1 MGIKSVYMNYLTL
14 ENVTKSYGPKI
25 LFKNVNLIINKG
37 ERIALVAKNGT
48 GKTTLLRVLNGT
60 EGSEG
65 ENAKIIFAKDIR
77 IGTLE
82 QDPLLPEGATAIE
95 AIFHSDN
102 PQTQAIKNYEKALLD
117 DNLDDIQKYLE
128 EIDHLQA
135 WDFEAKIKEVLSK
148 LKIDLF
154 LNQKV
159 STLSGGQKKRVS
171 LATLLIDEPD
181 FMILDEPTNHLDLLM
196 IEWLEAYFAARPSL
210 TIFMVTHDRYFLDA
224 VCNKVIELDGGN
236 FYPYKGNY
244 AYYLEQK
251 ALRQEVEAATMAKDK
266 KLYLRELDWMRR
278 QPQARSTKAQSRID
292 VFYDLED
299 KVSQKVEKD
308 AMKIDIKTTWLG
320 SKIVELHNVS
330 KGYQDRKL
338 IENFS
343 YKFRRGERVGIVGEN
358 GAGKSTLLKL
368 LTNEI
373 QPDGGKV
380 VIGDTIQFGYYS
392 QDGMTLREDKRVI
405 EVIQDIAE
413 FIPLAKGLKITAS
426 NLLERFLF
434 TKEQQQVY
442 ASQLSGGEK
451 RRLYLLTVIMKNPN
465 FLILDEPTNDLDILT
480 LNVLEDFLLEQY
492 NGCLLIVTHDRYFMD
507 RLVEHLFIFE
517 GEGEI
522 RDYNGNYTDY
532 REAKKIEDRQA
543 KSGSKPTTSSTPMN
557 AGSVSQAQKANDAE
571 RKEYNRLGKEIE
583 KLETRKVE
591 IENKFNDVA
600 NLKGDDITKLSKEL
614 ADIHNQLEIKELRW
628 LELSEMV

>member
-1 MGIKSVYMNYLTL
+1 MNYLTL

-48 GKTTLLRVLNGT
+48 GKTTLLRVLNGS

-95 AIFHSDN
+95 AIFHSEN

-135 WDFEAKIKEVLSK
+135 WDFEAKIKEILSK

-210 TIFMVTHDRYFLDA
+210 TIFMVTHDRYFLDS

-292 VFYDLED
+292 TFYDLED

-392 QDGMTLREDKRVI
+392 QDGIILKEDRRVI

-532 REAKKIEDRQA
+532 RETKKIEDKQA
-543 KSGSKPTTSSTPMN
+543 KSGSKPTVSSTP
-557 AGSVSQAQKANDAE
+557 SVSQAQKANDAE

-591 IENKFNDVA
+591 IELKFNDVG
-600 NLKGDDITKLSKEL
+600 NLKGDDITKFSKEL
-614 ADIHNQLEIKELRW
+614 ADIQNQLEIKELRW

>member
-1 MGIKSVYMNYLTL
+1 MNYLTL

-48 GKTTLLRVLNGT
+48 GKTTLLRVLNGS

-95 AIFHSDN
+95 AIFHSEN

-135 WDFEAKIKEVLSK
+135 WDFEAKIKEILSK

-210 TIFMVTHDRYFLDA
+210 TIFMVTHDRYFLDS

-292 VFYDLED
+292 TFYDLED

-392 QDGMTLREDKRVI
+392 QDGIILKEDRRVI

-532 REAKKIEDRQA
+532 RETKKIEDKQA
-543 KSGSKPTTSSTPMN
+543 KSGSKPTVSSTP
-557 AGSVSQAQKANDAE
+557 SVSQAQKANDAE

-591 IENKFNDVA
+591 IELKFNDVA

>member
-1 MGIKSVYMNYLTL
+1 MNYLTL

-48 GKTTLLRVLNGT
+48 GKTTLLRVLNGS

-95 AIFHSDN
+95 AIFHSEN

-135 WDFEAKIKEVLSK
+135 WDFEAKIKEILSK

-210 TIFMVTHDRYFLDA
+210 TIFMVTHDRYFLDS

-543 KSGSKPTTSSTPMN
+543 KNGSKPTTSSTP
-557 AGSVSQAQKANDAE
+557 SVSQAQKANDAE

-591 IENKFNDVA
+591 IELKFNDVA

>member
-1 MGIKSVYMNYLTL
+1 MNYLTL

-48 GKTTLLRVLNGT
+48 GKTTLLRVLNGS

-95 AIFHSDN
+95 AIFHSEN
-102 PQTQAIKNYEKALLD
+102 PQTQAIKNYEKALLE

-224 VCNKVIELDGGN
+224 VCNKVIELEGGN
-236 FYPYKGNY
+236 FFPYKGNY

-292 VFYDLED
+292 TFYDLED

-392 QDGMTLREDKRVI
+392 QDGIILKEDRRVI

-517 GEGEI
+517 GEGQI

-532 REAKKIEDRQA
+532 REVQKAEARQA
-543 KSGSKPTTSSTPMN
+543 KTGSKPNATSTP
-557 AGSVSQAQKANDAE
+557 SVSQAQKANDAE

-583 KLETRKVE
+583 KLEARKVE
-591 IENKFNDVA
+591 IELKFNDVA

-614 ADIHNQLEIKELRW
+614 QDIQNQLEIKELRW

>member
-1 MGIKSVYMNYLTL
+1 MNYLTL

-48 GKTTLLRVLNGT
+48 GKTTLLRVLNGS

-95 AIFHSDN
+95 AIFHSEN

-117 DNLDDIQKYLE
+117 DNVEDIQKYLE

-292 VFYDLED
+292 TFYDLEE
-299 KVSQKVEKD
+299 KVSGKVEKD

-392 QDGMTLREDKRVI
+392 QDGIILKEDRRVI

-480 LNVLEDFLLEQY
+480 LNVLEEFLLEQY

-517 GEGEI
+517 GDGEI

-532 REAKKIEDRQA
+532 RETKKVEDRQA
-543 KSGSKPTTSSTPMN
+543 KTGSKPTTSSAP
-557 AGSVSQAQKANDAE
+557 SVSQAQKANDAE

-583 KLETRKVE
+583 KLESRKAE

-600 NLKGDDITKLSKEL
+600 NLKGDDITKFSKEL
-614 ADIHNQLEIKELRW
+614 EDIHKQLEIKELRW

>member
-1 MGIKSVYMNYLTL
+1 MNYLTL

-48 GKTTLLRVLNGT
+48 GKTTLLRVLNGS

-95 AIFHSDN
+95 AIFHSEN

-135 WDFEAKIKEVLSK
+135 WDFEAKIKEILSK

-210 TIFMVTHDRYFLDA
+210 TIFMVTHDRYFLDS

-292 VFYDLED
+292 TFYDLED

-392 QDGMTLREDKRVI
+392 QDGIILKEDRRVI

-517 GEGEI
+517 GDGEI

-532 REAKKIEDRQA
+532 RETKKIEDKQA
-543 KSGSKPTTSSTPMN
+543 KSGSKPTTSSTPL
-557 AGSVSQAQKANDAE
+557 VSQAQKANDGE

-591 IENKFNDVA
+591 IELKFNDVA

>member
-1 MGIKSVYMNYLTL
+1 LIGIKSVYMNYLTL

-48 GKTTLLRVLNGT
+48 GKTTLLRVLNGS

-95 AIFHSDN
+95 AIFHSEN
-102 PQTQAIKNYEKALLD
+102 PQTQVIKNYEKALLD

-135 WDFEAKIKEVLSK
+135 WDFEAKIKEILSK

-210 TIFMVTHDRYFLDA
+210 TIFMVTHDRYFLDS

-292 VFYDLED
+292 TFYDLED

-392 QDGMTLREDKRVI
+392 QDGIILKEDRRVI

-532 REAKKIEDRQA
+532 RETKKIEDKQA
-543 KSGSKPTTSSTPMN
+543 KSGSKPTVSSTP
-557 AGSVSQAQKANDAE
+557 SVSQAQKANDAE

-583 KLETRKVE
+583 KLETRKAE
-591 IENKFNDVA
+591 IELKFNDVA

-614 ADIHNQLEIKELRW
+614 ADIQNQLEIKELRW

>member
-1 MGIKSVYMNYLTL
+1 MNYLTL

-48 GKTTLLRVLNGT
+48 GKTTLLRVLNGS

-95 AIFHSDN
+95 AIFHSEN

-135 WDFEAKIKEVLSK
+135 WDFEAKIKEILSK

-210 TIFMVTHDRYFLDA
+210 TIFMVTHDRYFLDS

-292 VFYDLED
+292 TFYDLED

-392 QDGMTLREDKRVI
+392 QDGIILKEDRRVI

-517 GEGEI
+517 GDGEI

-532 REAKKIEDRQA
+532 RETKKIEDKQA
-543 KSGSKPTTSSTPMN
+543 KSGVKPTNSSTP
-557 AGSVSQAQKANDAE
+557 SVSQAQKANDGE

-591 IENKFNDVA
+591 IELKFNDVA

-614 ADIHNQLEIKELRW
+614 QDIQNQLEIKELRW

>member
-1 MGIKSVYMNYLTL
+1 MNYLTL

-25 LFKNVNLIINKG
+25 LFKNVNLIINRG
-37 ERIALVAKNGT
+37 DRIALVAKNGT

-65 ENAKIIFAKDIR
+65 EAAKIIFAKDLR

-82 QDPLLPEGATAIE
+82 QEPVLMENATALE
-95 AIFHSDN
+95 AVFHSEN
-102 PQTQAIKNYEKALLD
+102 VQIQAVKNYEKALTE
-117 DNLDDIQKYLE
+117 NNAADIQKYLE

-135 WDFEAKIKEVLSK
+135 WDFEAKIKEILSK
-148 LKIDLF
+148 LKIDGF
-154 LNQKV
+154 FNQRV
-159 STLSGGQKKRVS
+159 STLSGGQKKR
-171 LATLLIDEPD
+171 LALAMLLIDEPD
-181 FMILDEPTNHLDLLM
+181 FMILDEPTNHLDLDM
-196 IEWLEAYFAARPSL
+196 IEWLEAYFASRPSL

-224 VCNKVIELDGGN
+224 VCNKVIELEGGK

-251 ALRQEVEAATMAKDK
+251 ALRQEVEAATMSKDR
-266 KLYLRELDWMRR
+266 KLYSRELDWMRR
-278 QPQARSTKAQSRID
+278 QPQARTTKAQSRID

-299 KVSQKVEKD
+299 KVSRKVEKD
-308 AMKIDIKTTWLG
+308 DMKIDIKTTWLG

-330 KGYQDRKL
+330 KGFQGRKL

-343 YKFRRGERVGIVGEN
+343 YKFKRGERVGIVGQN

-368 LTNEI
+368 LINEF
-373 QPDGGKV
+373 QPDAGKV
-380 VIGDTIQFGYYS
+380 VIGDTIQFGYYN
-392 QDGMTLREDKRVI
+392 QDGMTLKEDRRVI

-413 FIPLAKGLKITAS
+413 FIPLEKGLKITAS

-480 LNVLEDFLLEQY
+480 LNVLEEFLLEQY

-507 RLVEHLFIFE
+507 KLVEHLFIFE
-517 GEGEI
+517 GDGQI
-522 RDYNGNYTDY
+522 KDYNGNYTEY
-532 REAKKIEDRQA
+532 RELKKIENRQS
-543 KSGSKPTTSSTPMN
+543 KGESKPTP
-557 AGSVSQAQKANDAE
+557 SVLGTQKANDAE
-571 RKEYNRLGKEIE
+571 RKEFKRLEKEIE
-583 KLETRKVE
+583 KFEARKVE
-591 IENKFNDVA
+591 IEVKFNDAA
-600 NLKGDDITKLSKEL
+600 NLKTDDITKLSKEL
-614 ADIHNQLEIKELRW
+614 EDIHNQLEIKELRW

>member
-1 MGIKSVYMNYLTL
+1 M
-14 ENVTKSYGPKI
+14 
-25 LFKNVNLIINKG
+25 
-37 ERIALVAKNGT
+37 
-48 GKTTLLRVLNGT
+48 
-60 EGSEG
+60 
-65 ENAKIIFAKDIR
+65 
-77 IGTLE
+77 
-82 QDPLLPEGATAIE
+82 
-95 AIFHSDN
+95 
-102 PQTQAIKNYEKALLD
+102 
-117 DNLDDIQKYLE
+117 
-128 EIDHLQA
+128 
-135 WDFEAKIKEVLSK
+135 
-148 LKIDLF
+148 
-154 LNQKV
+154 
-159 STLSGGQKKRVS
+159 
-171 LATLLIDEPD
+171 
-181 FMILDEPTNHLDLLM
+181 
-196 IEWLEAYFAARPSL
+196 
-210 TIFMVTHDRYFLDA
+210 
-224 VCNKVIELDGGN
+224 
-236 FYPYKGNY
+236 
-244 AYYLEQK
+244 
-251 ALRQEVEAATMAKDK
+251 
-266 KLYLRELDWMRR
+266 
-278 QPQARSTKAQSRID
+278 
-292 VFYDLED
+292 
-299 KVSQKVEKD
+299 
-308 AMKIDIKTTWLG
+308 
-320 SKIVELHNVS
+320 
-330 KGYQDRKL
+330 
-338 IENFS
+338 
-343 YKFRRGERVGIVGEN
+343 GIVGEN

-392 QDGMTLREDKRVI
+392 QDGIILKEDRRVI

-517 GEGEI
+517 GEGQI

-532 REAKKIEDRQA
+532 REVQKAEARQA
-543 KSGSKPTTSSTPMN
+543 KTGSKPNATSTP
-557 AGSVSQAQKANDAE
+557 SVSQAQKANDAE

-583 KLETRKVE
+583 KLEARKVE
-591 IENKFNDVA
+591 IELKFNDVA

-614 ADIHNQLEIKELRW
+614 QDIQNQLEIKELRW